1 MKSEE
6 EVIVRKALIAFLLST
21 LFISPLSAKELT
33 GTLEQIGKSGK
44 VRIGYRQSQPPMS
57 FVGEDGVPA
66 GYSIDICGEI
76 VSALEKTIG
85 RDVKI
90 EYVPVT
96 ADDRFVALTESRID
110 LLCAATTKTLSRGE
124 IVDFTQ
130 LTFVTGASF
139 MTLKG
144 TELRGNFD
152 GKKIGVVKS
161 TTTADALKNFL
172 AEAQTKTDIILFNT
186 SAEGLDALKAGNV
199 DAFSSDQIVLIGL
212 ALAEKSPE
220 DFVVLQDLFSYEP
233 FALAVRRNDADFRLV
248 ADRVISE
255 LYRSKNILKIYDKW
269 LGMFSG
275 RRTSAFEALVQLNAI
290 PE

>member
-1 MKSEE
+1 M
-6 EVIVRKALIAFLLST
+6 RKALVAFLFST
-21 LFISPLSAKELT
+21 LFISPLSAQERSDTLGQIKE
-33 GTLEQIGKSGK
+33 SGK
-44 VRIGYRQSQPPMS
+44 VRIGYRRSQPPMS

-66 GYSIDICGEI
+66 GYSIDICGKI
-76 VSALEKTIG
+76 VSALEKAVG
-85 RDVKI
+85 RDVKT

-110 LLCAATTKTLSRGE
+110 LLCGATTKTLSRGE

-144 TELRGNFD
+144 TKLRGNFD

-161 TTTADALKNFL
+161 TTTADALKQFL
-172 AEAQTKTDIILFNT
+172 AKAQTETDIVLFST
-186 SAEGLDALKAGNV
+186 SAEGLAALKEGKV
-199 DAFSSDQIVLIGL
+199 DAFSADQIVLIGL
-212 ALAEKSPE
+212 ALTEESPE
-220 DFVVLQDLFSYEP
+220 DFAILPDLFSYEP

-248 ADRVISE
+248 ADRVISD
-255 LYRSKNILKIYDKW
+255 LYRTRDILKIHDTW
-269 LGMFSG
+269 LGRFSG
-275 RRTSAFEALVQLNAI
+275 RRSSAFEALVQLNAI